1 MQKALGIIYSEHRSL
16 SAVLSGLKSLAQLAS
31 DPQVRPDFAVLHA
44 MIYYIDAFPERTH
57 HPKEDRYLFAR
68 LLERDPEATGLV
80 DALKAEHVAG
90 AQMVR
95 DLERAL
101 NEFESIWPRGAERF
115 AAAVDGYAT
124 FHWNHMRREE
134 HELLPRAE
142 RAFTTEDWREMDDAF
157 EANNEPIADLHGT
170 DFKALF
176 QRILHLA
183 PAPVGL
189 GDRWPRAG
197 KGERNGVRGA

>member
-16 SAVLSGLKSLAQLAS
+16 SAVLSGLKSLARMAS
-31 DPQVRPDFAVLHA
+31 DPRVRPDFAVLHA
-44 MIYYIDAFPERTH
+44 MVYYIDAFPERTH
-57 HPKEDRYLFAR
+57 HPKEDAYLFAR
-68 LLERDPEATGLV
+68 LVERDPASVELV
-80 DALKAEHVAG
+80 NALKAEHVAG
-90 AQMVR
+90 AQLVR

-101 NEFESIWPRGAERF
+101 NEFESIWPRGAVRF
-115 AAAVDGYAT
+115 AAAVDTYAQ

-134 HELLPRAE
+134 NDLLPRAE
-142 RAFTTEDWREMDDAF
+142 RAFSAEDWREIDAAF
-157 EANNEPIADLHGT
+157 AANNEPIADLHGT

-189 GDRWPRAG
+189 GDAWRKAS
-197 KGERNGVRGA
+197 